1 MHWPECLNGSQ
12 SDVKFF
18 ILQISAM
25 NHNTWVEE
33 LFSDTLMRSKFV
45 LVFSGVLAKDCSLT
59 EEQLKFRRECI
70 RIVLYPTEK
79 YFGKILMHSVQLFT
93 IELLINF
100 RNCPCACNL

>member
-18 ILQISAM
+18 ILEIPAV
-25 NHNTWVEE
+25 NHSTWVEE
-33 LFSDTLMRSKFV
+33 LFSDTLMSRKFV

-70 RIVLYPTEK
+70 RIVLYAKEK
-79 YFGKILMHSVQLFT
+79 YL
-93 IELLINF
+93 
-100 RNCPCACNL
+100 